1 MPDKRTYTNVLI
13 EIEGRL
19 RSIETI
25 NTYQENHLANIDKH
39 LNKLNERTGDCEVAT
54 AKNKTRIGALYWI
67 LGVLF
72 SGGGITFVVLKAIGA
87 T

>member
-1 MPDKRTYTNVLI
+1 MSDKRTYTNVLI

-39 LNKLNERTGDCEVAT
+39 LNKLNERTSDCEVSA

-67 LGVLF
+67 FGVLF
-72 SGGGITFVVLKAIGA
+72 SGGGITFVVLKLVGVA
-87 T
+87 